1 MTKTAKSFGCSE
13 CFRLK
18 YTFFQVLKI
27 ALKKI
32 NSADLDEVL
41 HFRVSPLGLHCLLM
55 FYS

>member
-1 MTKTAKSFGCSE
+1 MTKTSQSFGRSE

-18 YTFFQVLKI
+18 FTFFQVLKI
-27 ALKKI
+27 ALKKA

-41 HFRVSPLGLHCLLM
+41 YLTVSHLGLHCLLM